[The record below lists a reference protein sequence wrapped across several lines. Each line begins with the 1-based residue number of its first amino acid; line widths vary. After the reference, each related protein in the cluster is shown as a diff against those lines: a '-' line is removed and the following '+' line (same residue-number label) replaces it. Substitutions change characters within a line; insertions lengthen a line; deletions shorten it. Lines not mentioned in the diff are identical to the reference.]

1 MLSGKALRLL
11 LDKFMKSEVAKSS
24 RVQVVLPNGKF
35 YDIESVQLLENKILG
50 ARESHRI
57 ALTISRANGA
67 SLGKVMKKIS

>member
-11 LDKFMKSEVAKSS
+11 LDKFMKSEVAK
-24 RVQVVLPNGKF
+24 
-35 YDIESVQLLENKILG
+35 NKILG

>member
-1 MLSGKALRLL
+1 MLSGKALRLI

-35 YDIESVQLLENKILG
+35 YDIDSVQLLENKILG

-57 ALTISRANGA
+57 ALTVSRSNGA
-67 SLGKVMKKIS
+67 SLGRVIKKIS